1 MNANVALGL
10 GQGWKQCLEQHII
23 WCSFAGSGP
32 CKRPSPHSIGSRF
45 RAYGSSFFCRPN
57 DEARSSTTIVCALK
71 KLQRVQDKCPVAVLV
86 GVDATP
92 EPGLRGPTNF
102 AGTLHGEAVQGL
114 NQTLTATRHASLSA
128 SDRSTALIISF
139 AILLV
144 IEQTHD
150 VPFCFTTH
158 HQR

>member
-1 MNANVALGL
+1 MWRWAWDKVGSSAWSSTSYGAALLGVARANGHHLTQLAAVLG
-10 GQGWKQCLEQHII
+10 HM
-23 WCSFAGSGP
+23 
-32 CKRPSPHSIGSRF
+32 
-45 RAYGSSFFCRPN
+45 GSSFFCRPN

-102 AGTLHGEAVQGL
+102 AGTLNGEAVQGL